1 MTVVLFGFFETQ
13 LHKKLNLRPLS
24 AVQSEAWLG

>member
-13 LHKKLNLRPLS
+13 LHKNLRPLS